1 MRKPLCSI
9 RRALPWA
16 TSRNDND
23 KTRSLVG
30 TGFDLLTTRLSV
42 TPWVIGLRQKII
54 NADVVKIAQFNQ
66 DICCQRL
73 AAGFDIAILSLGH
86 TDRFRHLLL
95 CQVVILSQIL
105 HSVFHILFTA
115 SFSCIA

>member
-1 MRKPLCSI
+1 MITTKPV
-9 RRALPWA
+9 PW
-16 TSRNDND
+16 
-23 KTRSLVG
+23 VG

-86 TDRFRHLLL
+86 ADRFRHLLL
-95 CQVVILSQIL
+95 CQVVIFPQVF
-105 HSVFHILFTA
+105 HSVFHTSFTA